1 MCCVRMVGI
10 HYYLF
15 NFAELSVS
23 QSFSCVTFLT
33 GPHKGLDAV
42 IKAGLFLRISLF
54 SCWPGRISSSYLTSV
69 LNVCAVLPYADLYL
83 GAFPPLG
90 GWLAKHIPIFL
101 LDIYKYADT
110 LHTKPLKML
119 TKHHT
124 LFLSFYSC
132 PRRLMQAY
140 SIISWDICESSTIH
154 GAVRSRVSSFRAHR
168 QLREDSYMKKKL
180 YGRA

>member
-1 MCCVRMVGI
+1 MVGI
-10 HYYLF
+10 HYDLF

-33 GPHKGLDAV
+33 GPHKGLDAI

-69 LNVCAVLPYADLYL
+69 FNACAVLPYADVFL

-90 GWLAKHIPIFL
+90 GWLAKRIPIFL

-124 LFLSFYSC
+124 LPVFL
-132 PRRLMQAY
+132 
-140 SIISWDICESSTIH
+140 
-154 GAVRSRVSSFRAHR
+154 
-168 QLREDSYMKKKL
+168 
-180 YGRA
+180 